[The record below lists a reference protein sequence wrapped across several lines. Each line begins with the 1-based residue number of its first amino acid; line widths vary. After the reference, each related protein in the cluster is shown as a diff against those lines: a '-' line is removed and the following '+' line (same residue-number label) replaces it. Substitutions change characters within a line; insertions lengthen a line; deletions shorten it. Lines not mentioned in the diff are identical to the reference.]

1 MKTKKVKSRKKQS
14 RVVRPRDSRSIVHI
28 VGDPAN
34 VEEYV
39 RICSAHGY
47 NVSYHCPGSLEPLTT
62 IELSAARNESH
73 VPANAS
79 FALELTNVDLD
90 QKRRNLE
97 MLDKVL
103 PSTTAIV
110 SSSITVTAT
119 EQASWIRHKVRLVGC
134 SALPTLGDKPLI
146 EIAPTVFSPGATVQV
161 VQTFFRSI
169 GKDIE
174 LVQDRIG
181 MVFPRILC
189 RVINEAA
196 FALQEEIALPHDL
209 DQAMVVAAGF
219 PVGPIAWAERIGIT
233 QVYAVLK
240 SLNRD
245 LGEDRT
251 RVAPLL
257 TQMALSGTWW
267 QQATAFHEERR

>member
-1 MKTKKVKSRKKQS
+1 MKTKKVKSRKKQP
-14 RVVRPRDSRSIVHI
+14 RPARPQDTRAVIYI
-28 VGDPAN
+28 IGEAAN
-34 VEEYV
+34 VAEYA
-39 RICSAHGY
+39 RICSVHGY
-47 NVSYHCPGSLEPLTT
+47 NVFYHCPGSSEPAPSLESGTAKDEP
-62 IELSAARNESH
+62 R

-97 MLDKVL
+97 MLDRAL

-110 SSSITVTAT
+110 SSSVTVTAT
-119 EQASWIRHKVRLVGC
+119 EQASWMRHKLRLVGC
-134 SALPTLGDKPLI
+134 SALPTFADKPLI
-146 EIAPTVFSPGATVQV
+146 EIAPTVFSPAATVQV

-169 GKDIE
+169 GKEIE

-189 RVINEAA
+189 QMINEAA
-196 FALQEEIALPHDL
+196 FALQEEIAQPQDL

-219 PVGPIAWAERIGIT
+219 PLGPIAWAEKIGLR

-240 SLNRD
+240 SLHRD

-257 TQMALSGTWW
+257 TQMVLSGTWW
-267 QQATAFHEERR
+267 KRT

>member
-1 MKTKKVKSRKKQS
+1 M
-14 RVVRPRDSRSIVHI
+14 
-28 VGDPAN
+28 GDMAN
-34 VEEYV
+34 VEEYT
-39 RICSAHGY
+39 RLCSAHGY
-47 NVSYHCPGSLEPLTT
+47 NVYYHCPDSSESL
-62 IELSAARNESH
+62 LSLAGNNVAR
-73 VPANAS
+73 VPAHAS

-97 MLDKVL
+97 QLDKVL
-103 PSTTAIV
+103 PPTTAIV

-119 EQASWIRHKVRLVGC
+119 EQASWIRHKHRLVGC
-134 SALPTLGDKPLI
+134 SALPTLADKPLI
-146 EIAPTVFSPGATVQV
+146 EVAPTVFSPAQTVQV
-161 VQTFFRSI
+161 VLTFFRSI
-169 GKDIE
+169 GKEIE

-189 RVINEAA
+189 LMINEAA
-196 FALQEEIALPHDL
+196 FALQEEIAAPQDL
-209 DQAMVVAAGF
+209 DLAMTVAAGY
-219 PVGPIAWAERIGIT
+219 PVGPIAWAEKIGLR
-233 QVYAVLK
+233 QVHAVLK

-267 QQATAFHEERR
+267 RRT